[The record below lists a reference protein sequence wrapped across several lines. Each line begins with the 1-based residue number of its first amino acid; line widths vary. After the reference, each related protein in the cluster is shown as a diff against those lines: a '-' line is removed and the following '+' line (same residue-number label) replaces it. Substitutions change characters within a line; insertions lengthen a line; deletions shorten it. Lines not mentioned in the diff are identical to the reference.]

1 MYYNTKTK
9 KREELPISTANISNF
24 NLLPESELR
33 EHGYYPI
40 TRPPLEDWQEYTN
53 EYTIVWDNAEQGVRD
68 IDLEEYKARKV
79 SEVNAK
85 THETIIA
92 RFSMEDQQNQSDEA
106 IEILGKIIM
115 LVATEQEQ
123 VRLLEINDN
132 KQWRD
137 WVIADGRAKKQAIT
151 DATTHEEVYNL
162 MSE

>member
-9 KREELPISTANISNF
+9 KREELPISTATISNF
-24 NLLPESELR
+24 NLLSQEELR

-68 IDLEEYKARKV
+68 IDIEDYKARKV

-92 RFSMEDQQNQSDEA
+92 RFTMEDQQNQSDEA

-115 LVATEQEQ
+115 QTATPESQA
-123 VRLLEINDN
+123 RLLEINEN

-137 WVIADGRAKKQAIT
+137 WVISEGKAKKEAIAE
-151 DATTHEEVYNL
+151 ATTHEEVYNL

>member
-9 KREELPISTANISNF
+9 RREELPRSTATISNF
-24 NLLPESELR
+24 NLLHESELK

-40 TRPPLEDWQEYTN
+40 TRPTLKDWQEYTN

-68 IDLEEYKARKV
+68 IDIEDYKARKV
-79 SEVNAK
+79 SEVNAHTK
-85 THETIIA
+85 EIIIA

-115 LVATEQEQ
+115 QVATEQEQ
-123 VRLLEINDN
+123 VRLMEINEN

-137 WVIADGRAKKQAIT
+137 WVITEGKAKKQAISE
-151 DATTHEEVYNL
+151 ATTHEEVYNI

>member
-9 KREELPISTANISNF
+9 KREELPKSTATISNF
-24 NLLPESELR
+24 NLLSPEELK

-68 IDLEEYKARKV
+68 IDLEDYKARKT

-85 THETIIA
+85 THEKIIA
-92 RFSMEDQQNQSDEA
+92 RFSMEEQQNQSDEA

-115 LVATEQEQ
+115 QVATEQEQ
-123 VRLLEINDN
+123 VRLMEINEN

-137 WVIADGRAKKQAIT
+137 WVISEGKAKKEAIAE
-151 DATTHEEVYNL
+151 ATTHEEVYNL